1 VSGPEAASEK
11 AAPPVK
17 KQVSRPA
24 SLPPQPQNHVFTASD
39 KTGAHEGA
47 AAEAEEDLKRLTSLL
62 SRFYSKH
69 NPTKLEEVED
79 LARVFRGKEH
89 VLNERLRSSYRADL
103 TNFVTG
109 TEGKYAAEK
118 AAPPQAWRPASL
130 PPVTEKAAAEEAAAD
145 AKVVILASIRQCVFV
160 CSKSSVCFRETERIE
175 MEAILKHFLFPGQK
189 FNLAFL
195 VFRGSGKLSNSRTLS
210 VRSSENLRGLRKF
223 NLYDRQHHETVE
235 N

>member
-1 VSGPEAASEK
+1 
-11 AAPPVK
+11 
-17 KQVSRPA
+17 
-24 SLPPQPQNHVFTASD
+24 VFTASD

-103 TNFVTG
+103 TNFVSG
-109 TEGKYAAEK
+109 TDAKAASEK
-118 AAPPQAWRPASL
+118 AAPLQAWRPASL
-130 PPVTEKAAAEEAAAD
+130 PPVSEKAAAEEAAAD
-145 AKVVILASIRQCVFV
+145 AKVVILASITQCVCV
-160 CSKSSVCFRETERIE
+160 CSKSSVCLRETESIE
-175 MEAILKHFLFPGQK
+175 MEAMLKHFPFPGQK
-189 FNLAFL
+189 FKLTFL
-195 VFRGSGKLSNSRTLS
+195 VLRGSDKLTNSRTLS
-210 VRSSENLRGLRKF
+210 LRSQENLRGHLKF
-223 NLYDRQHHETVE
+223 TEYETQHYEMVE